1 MQMNITLNAEQTE
14 SVKQSVFSTLTPND
28 LASQLFTQLAM
39 LRLDTKE
46 SKELQQALVNFLAPI
61 SK

>member
-14 SVKQSVFSTLTPND
+14 QVKQSVFSTLTPND